1 MRNRITVVIPVYNTD
16 LNKLER
22 CIKSI
27 PNHEDVYVSIYDDCS
42 TDYIV
47 SEELKRILKSNPN
60 LKYLFK
66 KENKVIRF
74 DRNKGLGAVRN
85 EAIIDL
91 YNSGLEDSYVV
102 FLDSDDELTLSNTII
117 DDILY
122 KNEEFYSFGINL
134 MSNGTIISTE
144 YSDKYLG
151 QMMIP
156 YLVTPIIYKIKP
168 LIDSEILFDE
178 SRRIFEDIPFSVKF
192 WSDMIMNHDDG
203 YWESI
208 NCYCYRNS
216 IYNYHLDGE
225 SLTRSDKK
233 LRMISD
239 LSYWIDWIKDY
250 YKLISDKY
258 QSDKLKPYIF
268 NRIRYE
274 ASKLLSMEIEI
285 NRDLDKY
292 NKILRLLKPYHIDD
306 ILD

>member
-1 MRNRITVVIPVYNTD
+1 MSNRITIVIPVYNTD
-16 LNKLER
+16 LSKLER

-27 PNHEDVYVSIYDDCS
+27 PNHDSVYVSIYDDCS
-42 TDYIV
+42 TKYIV
-47 SEELKRILKSNPN
+47 SDELKKILKSNSH

-66 KENKVIRF
+66 KENRVIRF
-74 DRNKGLGAVRN
+74 DENKGLGAVRN
-85 EAIIDL
+85 EAIMDL
-91 YNSGLEDSYVV
+91 YNLGLEDSYVI
-102 FLDSDDELTLSNTII
+102 FLDSDDELTLPNAII
-117 DDILY
+117 DDILWSE
-122 KNEEFYSFGINL
+122 EEFYSFGINL
-134 MSNGTIISTE
+134 LSNGTVINTE
-144 YSDKYLG
+144 YSDKYLS

-168 LIDSEILFDE
+168 LIENGILFDE

-192 WSDMIMNHDDG
+192 WSNMIMNHDDG
-203 YWESI
+203 YWDLIGS
-208 NCYCYRNS
+208 YCYRNS

-225 SLTRSDKK
+225 SLTRNDKK
-233 LRMISD
+233 LKMIDD

-274 ASKLLSMEIEI
+274 AAKLLSMEMEI
-285 NRDLDKY
+285 NGDLSKY

-306 ILD
+306 ILG